1 MPSTASP
8 FGLMPIKHP
17 SGTVRPVRRALL
29 AAYAATINNN
39 DPIKMAATGYV
50 NIGATSGAL
59 LGSFQGVEFLDS
71 AGVPRLRNFWVA
83 STATYGSADPVCYVT
98 EPQST
103 LYKVQSTAAL
113 SLTDVSSQA
122 NMASIG
128 STVSTGQSN
137 ATLDQS
143 TLTASSTAQLRI
155 LELATDVGNAWG
167 DTYTNV
173 IVEIAT
179 HQYVA
184 TINAI

>member
-8 FGLMPIKHP
+8 IGLCPVFHP
-17 SGTVRPVRRALL
+17 SGTIRPQQRSLL
-29 AAYAATINNN
+29 YAYASTINNN
-39 DPIKMAATGYV
+39 DPIKMATTGYV
-50 NIGATSGAL
+50 NIAATTGAI
-59 LGSFQGVEFLDS
+59 LGSFQGVEYYDS
-71 AGVPRLRNFWVA
+71 SNRPVKRNFWTA
-83 STATYGSADPVCYVT
+83 STATYGNQDPICYVT

-103 LYKVQSTAAL
+103 IYEVQSTAAL
-113 SLTDVSSQA
+113 NLTDVSSQA

-128 STVSTGQSN
+128 STVATGQSN

-143 TLTASSTAQLRI
+143 TLTTSSTAQLRI
-155 LELATDVGNAWG
+155 LQLAPNIDNAWG

-173 IVEIAT
+173 NVEIAT